1 MNFFG
6 EKLLRKNSQKF
17 PLPFLAWVVSVVIA
31 EYAGNVALECYGVVG
46 MASINVKEGVTGI
59 LKRDSIAKGITV
71 SLVNNKL
78 TVNLHIIVAFGVSIM
93 AVANNVMS
101 EVKYNVEQFAG
112 LDVESVNVYIEGVSV
127 VD

>member
-1 MNFFG
+1 MKG
-6 EKLLRKNSQKF
+6 
-17 PLPFLAWVVSVVIA
+17 SVDTHMGNVFVDNNVIA

-46 MASINVKEGVTGI
+46 MASVNLKEGVTGI

-71 SLVNNKL
+71 SLENNKL
-78 TVNLHIIVAFGVSIM
+78 TVNLHLIVAFGVSIM

-112 LDVESVNVYIEGVSV
+112 LDVEKVNVFIEGVSV